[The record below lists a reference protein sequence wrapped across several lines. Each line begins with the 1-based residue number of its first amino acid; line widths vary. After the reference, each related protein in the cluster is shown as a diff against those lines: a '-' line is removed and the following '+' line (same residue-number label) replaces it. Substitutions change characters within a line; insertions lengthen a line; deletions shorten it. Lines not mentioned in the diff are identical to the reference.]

1 MLTFADIMHHYE
13 QGAQGAGL
21 DARQRGGLFALVE
34 AARPVIEECLQSG
47 GGVTAEK
54 LVELVNKAIKSY
66 LDRIPDVA

>member
-21 DARQRGGLFALVE
+21 DARQRGSLFALVE
-34 AARPVIEECLQSG
+34 AARPVIEECLQSEG
-47 GGVTAEK
+47 ATAEK

>member
-1 MLTFADIMHHYE
+1 MLIFADIMHHYE

-21 DARQRGGLFALVE
+21 DARQRGSLFALVE
-34 AARPVIEECLQSG
+34 AARPVIEECLQSE
-47 GGVTAEK
+47 GVTVEK

>member
-34 AARPVIEECLQSG
+34 AARPVIEECLQSRG
-47 GGVTAEK
+47 GNSGKTRRTCK
-54 LVELVNKAIKSY
+54 QGN
-66 LDRIPDVA
+66 

>member
-34 AARPVIEECLQSG
+34 AARPAIEECLQSE
-47 GGVTAEK
+47 GVTAEK

>member
-34 AARPVIEECLQSG
+34 AARPVIK
-47 GGVTAEK
+47 AEQQ
-54 LVELVNKAIKSY
+54 ERRCF
-66 LDRIPDVA
+66 DGRQ